1 MKARASAQTTTTAA
15 VPSGRSLPTLA
26 RALQLQ
32 LLLELGFYAAIGWVL
47 LRVFAWGLADV
58 MALAVAIFVALRL
71 TLVAFTFVV
80 AWRYRTP
87 RLPEHRLG
95 LGASIKLFLAEA
107 WAFIALF
114 AFVQPFER
122 VVMRPDRL
130 RRVRRDEHPVLLVHG
145 YLCNRGAWRRLRS
158 RLERRGY
165 CVATLNLEPALADID
180 NYVDQLQRRSDEVLC
195 ETGADKLDV
204 VAHSMGGLVVRAG
217 LARGL
222 GSRIRRLITL
232 GTPHQGSVLAACA
245 LGENCRQMR
254 QASPWQQR
262 LAVFGLSDCAVTSIY
277 SRHDNFVMPQANQ
290 ELRAADNVPLLGIG
304 HLALLSSSQVA
315 AIVERVL
322 SARTLTSES
331 APPRR
336 DAGSRDRR

>member
-1 MKARASAQTTTTAA
+1 MKARAPAQATTTAD
-15 VPSGRSLPTLA
+15 VPSRRPALTLA

-32 LLLELGFYAAIGWVL
+32 LLLELGLYAALGSVL
-47 LRVFAWGLADV
+47 LRSFGWGLADV
-58 MALAVAIFVALRL
+58 IALAVAIFFALRL

-80 AWRYRTP
+80 AWLYRTP
-87 RLPEHRLG
+87 RPPEHRLG
-95 LGASIKLFLAEA
+95 VGASIKLVLVET

-114 AFVQPFER
+114 AFVQPLER
-122 VVMRPDRL
+122 VLMRPDRL
-130 RRVRRDEHPVLLVHG
+130 RRVKLGEHPVLLVHG
-145 YLCNRGAWRRLRS
+145 YLCNRGAWRWLRR

-180 NYVDQLQRRSDEVLC
+180 TYVDQLERRSDELLY

-204 VAHSMGGLVVRAG
+204 IAHSMGGLVVRAG

-232 GTPHQGSVLAACA
+232 ATPHQGSVLAACA

-262 LAVFGLSDCAVTSIY
+262 LAGLALSDCAVTSIY

-290 ELRAADNVPLLGIG
+290 ELRGADNVPLPGIG
-304 HLALLSSSQVA
+304 HLALLSSSRVA

-322 SARTLTSES
+322 SAPTLISES